1 MKLSYKVSLAVLS
14 AAAFLGPIA
23 AHAATTPSL
32 GTAAAYAVLGSTYT
46 NTSATTIN
54 GSVGFTTGPAVAP
67 LGTHAN
73 YGSGAPYATAGTD
86 QGSALS
92 TLASQVCT
100 FTFAG
105 GAINLS
111 TDTTHG
117 AIGVYTPGV
126 YCSSGAMDVGGP
138 LTLSGSGTYI
148 FRAVG
153 ALTTTA
159 GAIVT
164 LSGASACDVFW
175 TPSAATTLAAN
186 TTFTGT
192 VISDSGITV
201 GANSTWQGLALS
213 FGGTVTT
220 DTDTITAPTCSTPT
234 PPAPV
239 YGCMDSTATNY
250 NSSATSQTG
259 VTCTYAVVPPVVSAT
274 TTTTVVNPVV
284 TTPVVTTTT
293 TVTPALPNAGLPPR
307 GTSTASDA
315 AMVTGILMVVLASLA
330 VIQKRRKI

>member
-1 MKLSYKVSLAVLS
+1 MKILNTFSAVSIGASFLVLGLAVPLS
-14 AAAFLGPIA
+14 AF
-23 AHAATTPSL
+23 AATTPAL
-32 GTAAAYAVLGSTYT
+32 GAAATYSVLGSTYT
-46 NTSATTIN
+46 NTSAGTTIN
-54 GSVGFTTGPAVAP
+54 GDVGFTTGPAVAP
-67 LGTHAN
+67 LGTHTN
-73 YGSGAPYATAGTD
+73 YGSGVPYATAGTD

-92 TLASQVCT
+92 ALASQACT

-117 AIGVYTPGV
+117 TAGTYAPGV

-148 FRAVG
+148 FRPVG

-159 GAIVT
+159 GAVVT

-186 TTFTGT
+186 TTFMGT
-192 VISDSGITV
+192 VISNAGITV
-201 GANSTWQGLALS
+201 GANTTWTGRSLA

-220 DTDTITAPTCSTPT
+220 DTDAITAPTCAGAPP

-239 YGCMDSTATNY
+239 YGCMDATATNY
-250 NSSATSQTG
+250 NSNATSQTG
-259 VTCTYAVVPPVVSAT
+259 ITCTYPVVPPVIPTVVT
-274 TTTTVVNPVV
+274 TPTITTTTVV
-284 TTPVVTTTT
+284 TPT
-293 TVTPALPNAGLPPR
+293 LPNTGLPPQSR
-307 GTSTASDA
+307 TPWDIFITA
-315 AMVTGILMVVLASLA
+315 GILMLVSVSLVLALK
-330 VIQKRRKI
+330 KRTI

>member
-1 MKLSYKVSLAVLS
+1 MKISNSVSVVASVSFALSLIVPMTAL
-14 AAAFLGPIA
+14 
-23 AHAATTPSL
+23 AATTPSL
-32 GTAAAYAVLGSTYT
+32 GTAASYAVLGSTYT

-67 LGTHAN
+67 VGTHAS

-92 TLASQVCT
+92 SLASQACT
-100 FTFAG
+100 FTFPG

-111 TDTTHG
+111 ADTTHG
-117 AIGVYTPGV
+117 PIGVYTPGV

-138 LTLSGSGTYI
+138 LTLNGNGTYI

-159 GAIVT
+159 GAVVT

-186 TTFTGT
+186 TTFAGT
-192 VISDSGITV
+192 VISDAGITV
-201 GANSTWQGLALS
+201 GANSMWQGLALS

-220 DTDTITAPTCSTPT
+220 DTDIITAPTCSTPAPT

-250 NSSATSQTG
+250 NASATSQTG
-259 VTCTYAVVPPVVSAT
+259 VTCTYPVVPTVTTPNVVT
-274 TTTTVVNPVV
+274 PVV
-284 TTPVVTTTT
+284 TTPTVTTT
-293 TVTPALPNAGLPPR
+293 TVTPTLPNAGLPPR
-307 GTSTASDA
+307 GTNSASDA
-315 AMVTGILMVVLASLA
+315 AMVTGILMMILASLA
-330 VIQKRRKI
+330 VIQKRRNA